1 MGKEVF
7 LSEQSGD
14 KRIYLR
20 SPARKGRRHA
30 GKRKIPKRK
39 GWLQFRG
46 SRLWPC
52 CLMIQA
58 NRTRRVTASGHYE
71 QLKTSDRYHVKMAIQ
86 GDGITL
92 DKDSAIVISKSYKFL
107 GGNTQDASNR

>member
-39 GWLQFRG
+39 GWLLFRG
-46 SRLWPC
+46 SRYGLV
-52 CLMIQA
+52 A
-58 NRTRRVTASGHYE
+58 
-71 QLKTSDRYHVKMAIQ
+71 
-86 GDGITL
+86 
-92 DKDSAIVISKSYKFL
+92 
-107 GGNTQDASNR
+107 